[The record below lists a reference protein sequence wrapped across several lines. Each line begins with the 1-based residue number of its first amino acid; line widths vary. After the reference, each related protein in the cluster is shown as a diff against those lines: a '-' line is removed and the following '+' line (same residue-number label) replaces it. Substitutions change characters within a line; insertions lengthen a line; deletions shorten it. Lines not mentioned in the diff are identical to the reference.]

1 MLGTRN
7 AKILV
12 MGVGG
17 GGCNAVNSMIASGV
31 ESAEFIAVNTDAQ
44 ALEMSKAE
52 KKITIGASIT
62 KGLGAG
68 ARPDVGKQAANE
80 SRNELDKA
88 LDGVD
93 MLFITAGMGG
103 GTGTGAAP
111 EIASY
116 ARDKGILTV
125 GVVTRPFA
133 FEGAVRAKN
142 AEEGINNL
150 KQYCDTLI
158 VIPNDNLL
166 KVLGPKASMVE
177 AFRHADSVLRDSI
190 KGIADL
196 IGVPSMINVD
206 FADVKTIMKDK
217 GVAHLAVATAEG
229 PNKIETAVR
238 KTVMSMLLDTNISG
252 ATGVLLSVVGGT
264 SIGVLETNQ
273 AATMVRQ
280 CVSPDAN
287 IIFGM
292 GIDEEFGD
300 KVQVLLVATGF
311 EENTAKGGI
320 RTGVYGQGRMGHPVD
335 NDKFMQIYGLGE
347 EVQQPQPVQKPQ
359 VAADSTQYMPQ
370 QPTYQQAPQQQAPQQ
385 PAYQPRPGMYNSIFG
400 QQAQPAQ
407 QSFQPEQNSNTGK
420 KLPPWFARLTNRNV

>member
-17 GGCNAVNSMIASGV
+17 GGCNAINSMIASGV
-31 ESAEFIAVNTDAQ
+31 ESAEFVAVNTDAQ
-44 ALEMSKAE
+44 ALELSQAQ

-88 LDGVD
+88 LEGVD

-125 GVVTRPFA
+125 GVVTKPFA
-133 FEGAVRAKN
+133 FEGKVRENN
-142 AEEGINNL
+142 AEEGIANL
-150 KQYCDTLI
+150 KKYCDTLI
-158 VIPNDNLL
+158 VIPNENLIN
-166 KVLGPKASMVE
+166 VLGPKASMVE
-177 AFRHADSVLRDSI
+177 AFKHADSVLRDAI

-206 FADVKTIMKDK
+206 FADVRTIMKDK
-217 GVAHLAVATAEG
+217 GIAHLSVATAEG
-229 PNKIETAVR
+229 PNKIVDAIQKAV
-238 KTVMSMLLDTNISG
+238 KSDLSGTNIAG
-252 ATGVLLSVVGGT
+252 ATGILLSVIGGT
-264 SIGVLETNQ
+264 NIGVMETNQ
-273 AATMVRQ
+273 AAMLVRQ
-280 CVSPDAN
+280 CVSPTAN

-292 GIDEEFGD
+292 GIEEDFGD

-311 EENTAKGGI
+311 EENTAKN
-320 RTGVYGQGRMGHPVD
+320 RMGVSHYGRDAMGYPMSNDVFDKTFGTATPKEPAPAPMQRPNVAADAQSYSQPV
-335 NDKFMQIYGLGE
+335 QTSQPY
-347 EVQQPQPVQKPQ
+347 QPQPQ
-359 VAADSTQYMPQ
+359 AR
-370 QPTYQQAPQQQAPQQ
+370 PTYT
-385 PAYQPRPGMYNSIFG
+385 SIFG
-400 QQAQPAQ
+400 QQPQQPTQTYQPKQ
-407 QSFQPEQNSNTGK
+407 QSSDSKIPAWLARMSN
-420 KLPPWFARLTNRNV
+420 RRV

>member
-44 ALEMSKAE
+44 ALEMCKAE

-196 IGVPSMINVD
+196 IAVPSMINVD

-217 GVAHLAVATAEG
+217 GMAHLAVGVAEG
-229 PNKIETAVR
+229 PDKIKLAVDR
-238 KTVMSMLLDTNISG
+238 AIMSDLCNTNISG
-252 ATGVLLSVVGGT
+252 ATGILLNVVGGP
-264 SIGVLETNQ
+264 SLGMMEAIQ
-273 AATMVRQ
+273 ASDLVRQ
-280 CVSPDAN
+280 CVAPDAL
-287 IIFGM
+287 IIFGF
-292 GIDEEFGD
+292 GIEEDYGD

-311 EENTAKGGI
+311 EENAQMGRFGATKYTGG
-320 RTGVYGQGRMGHPVD
+320 VPLD
-335 NDKFMQIYGLGE
+335 NQAFKSKYGLQTE
-347 EVQQPQPVQKPQ
+347 PQ
-359 VAADSTQYMPQ
+359 V
-370 QPTYQQAPQQQAPQQ
+370 
-385 PAYQPRPGMYNSIFG
+385 QPRQEMVADANQYVAQPNQQM

-407 QSFQPEQNSNTGK
+407 PQMQPTQPRPQYSYASIFGTQPQPQQAQPAQPQQSGK
-420 KLPPWFARLTNRNV
+420 KLPPWFARLSNRNV

>member
-1 MLGTRN
+1 MLGTKN

-44 ALEMSKAE
+44 ALQLSKAE
-52 KKITIGASIT
+52 KTITIGASIT

-125 GVVTRPFA
+125 GVVTKPFA
-133 FEGAVRAKN
+133 FEGKVRENN
-142 AEEGINNL
+142 AEEGIANL
-150 KQYCDTLI
+150 KKYCDTLI
-158 VIPNDNLL
+158 VIPNDNLI
-166 KVLGPKASMVE
+166 KVLGPKASMLE
-177 AFRHADSVLRDSI
+177 AFKHADSVLRDAI

-206 FADVKTIMKDK
+206 FADVRTIMKDK
-217 GVAHLAVATAEG
+217 GIAHLSVATAEG
-229 PNKIETAVR
+229 PNKIQDAID
-238 KTVMSMLLDTNISG
+238 KAIKSDLSGTNIAG
-252 ATGVLLSVVGGT
+252 ATGILLSVVGGT
-264 SIGVLETNQ
+264 SIGVMETNQ
-273 AATMVRQ
+273 AAMLVRQ
-280 CVSPDAN
+280 RVSPTAN

-292 GIDEEFGD
+292 GIEEDFGD

-311 EENTAKGGI
+311 EENTQKS
-320 RTGVYGQGRMGHPVD
+320 RMGVSHYGRDVIGYPMS
-335 NDKFMQIYGLGE
+335 NDQFE
-347 EVQQPQPVQKPQ
+347 EVFGKPEPAPAPRQ
-359 VAADSTQYMPQ
+359 NVAADSQAYSQPVQTTQP
-370 QPTYQQAPQQQAPQQ
+370 YQPQQQPQAR
-385 PAYQPRPGMYNSIFG
+385 PAYTSIFG
-400 QQAQPAQ
+400 QQPQQQAQTYQPKQQ
-407 QSFQPEQNSNTGK
+407 QSADPK
-420 KLPPWFARLTNRNV
+420 IPAWLARMTNRRV